1 MIWTMWLKLARTSL
15 YVQLPT
21 KFVTILTSLK
31 LPVRP
36 KIRLSR
42 GRFKVHDS

>member
-1 MIWTMWLKLARTSL
+1 MWVKLASTSL
-15 YVQLPT
+15 YVQIT
-21 KFVTILTSLK
+21 KKFVTILTNLK